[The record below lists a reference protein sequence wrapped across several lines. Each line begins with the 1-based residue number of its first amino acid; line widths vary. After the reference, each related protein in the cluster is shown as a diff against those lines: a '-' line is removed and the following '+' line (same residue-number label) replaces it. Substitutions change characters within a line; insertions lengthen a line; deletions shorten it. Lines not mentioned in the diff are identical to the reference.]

1 MRAMR
6 AFWGWTG
13 RQYALPLLV
22 RPGGRQRSRQ
32 PCALAAGR
40 RGRRSGPR
48 RAAGSAITAASTP
61 GPVPCNWSAPAAT
74 CKPPRP
80 PLDTPT
86 RAARQVRRATRRCV
100 CVGCAVAVVHRGPGG
115 DAVAAAARCGRAAR
129 CVAACLAVVSHPS
142 VTRPAG
148 RAGVPPAGSGWTVAL
163 NVARGGGR
171 TLRRSVARRLARGCG
186 CCVPAARPRRSS
198 RMQSPRFARRAAAGP
213 RPAADRI
220 RRRPTRRG
228 PGCRRGC
235 GR

>member
-6 AFWGWTG
+6 AFWRWTG

-86 RAARQVRRATRRCV
+86 RAARQVRRATGRCV

-115 DAVAAAARCGRAAR
+115 DAVAAEARCGRAAR
-129 CVAACLAVVSHPS
+129 CVAVCLAVVAHRS
-142 VTRPAG
+142 VTQPDGTACHR
-148 RAGVPPAGSGWTVAL
+148 RTRVAEG
-163 NVARGGGR
+163 ASKRGR
-171 TLRRSVARRLARGCG
+171 TWRRSVARRLERGCG
-186 CCVPAARPRRSS
+186 CCVPAARPRRTS
-198 RMQSPRFARRAAAGP
+198 RSQSHRFARRAAAGP
-213 RPAADRI
+213 RPADDRI

-228 PGCRRGC
+228 PG
-235 GR
+235 